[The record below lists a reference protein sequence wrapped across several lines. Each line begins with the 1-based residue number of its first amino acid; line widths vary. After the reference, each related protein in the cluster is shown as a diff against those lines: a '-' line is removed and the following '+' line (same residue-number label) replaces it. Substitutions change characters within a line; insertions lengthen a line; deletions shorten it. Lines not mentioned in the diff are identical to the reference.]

1 VRVSN
6 QLLQR
11 EEYSANST
19 KMFERSR
26 RGQKLTSA
34 QRLEIGYRR
43 MEGESPMALA
53 LEYGVSRGTIDT
65 CPKVERP

>member
-1 VRVSN
+1 MKATV
-6 QLLQR
+6 QQLQR
-11 EEYSANST
+11 EEYAANTS

-26 RGQKLTSA
+26 RTQKLTTA

-43 MEGESPMALA
+43 MEGESPKALA